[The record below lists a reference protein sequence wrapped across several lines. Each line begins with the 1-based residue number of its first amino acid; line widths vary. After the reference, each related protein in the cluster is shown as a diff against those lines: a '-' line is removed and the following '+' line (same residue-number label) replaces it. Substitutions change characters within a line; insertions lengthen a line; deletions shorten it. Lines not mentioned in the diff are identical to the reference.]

1 MMNFYKN
8 VIEHKGKLL
17 VRGILGDKEY
27 KEKLDFGPTLF
38 TLTSED
44 TGWKTLD
51 NRNLKPT
58 EFTNIF
64 AARKFRK
71 EMPENNPVYGL
82 ERYHYQYIGQNYPG
96 QIEWSKDLIKIFTL
110 DIETTCEGGFPD
122 VNNPVE
128 EIICLTV
135 KNQSNKQILTWGV
148 GEFKSDR
155 PDVTYVQCENEKQL
169 LFEFLKFWIKNH
181 PDVITGWNTKFFDLP
196 YLMNRIKMVADEET
210 ANRMSPWKIANERE
224 IYVQGRRQ
232 IYYELYGTVMLD
244 YLDLYKWFIP
254 TRQESYKLDHIGEVE
269 LGQNKND
276 NPFDTFKEFYEKD
289 FQKFIDYNIQDVEI
303 VDALEDKLGLIE
315 LALTVA
321 YESKVNYDDI
331 FSQVRV
337 WDTLIANHVHEKK
350 IAIPPREEHTK
361 DVKYEGA
368 YVKEPILGGH
378 DWIVSFDIN
387 SLYPHIIIQYNVSP
401 EKLIGNS
408 PVRVNVNDMID
419 NKIDLNFL
427 KDKNACITPN
437 GAMFKADSQGFLPE
451 MMEKMYNERV
461 IFKKRML
468 KAKEQYQRTKN
479 PDLVKEIARCHNIQ
493 WARKIAL
500 NSAYGA
506 VGNQYF
512 RYYDVRQAA
521 GITTAGQFI
530 IRFVEKKVNEY
541 LNGVLQTKGEI
552 DYIVASDTDSIYVT
566 FDKLVQKTCE
576 GKTNDQIADFLGK
589 VCDNKVEPFIEK
601 CFAEL
606 ADYSNAFKNAMVMK
620 REVIANKGIWV
631 AKKRYM
637 LNVLDEEGIRL
648 ADPKLKLMGI
658 EAVKSS
664 TPGVCRGKIKE
675 AIKVIMAKE
684 EHDLHKLIADFRKEF
699 MKMPAESIAFPRS
712 CNNLKKYRSSSG
724 IFIKGTPIH
733 VKGAL
738 IYNHQIEQMKLQHK
752 YPMIQDGDKIKFIKL
767 KEANPFKFDVISYIS
782 TLPDE
787 FKLQP
792 YIDYEV
798 QFEKTF
804 LDPMRF
810 ILDAIG
816 WKAEPQ
822 ASLEAFFG

>member
-1 MMNFYKN
+1 MNFYKN

-148 GEFKSDR
+148 GEFKTDR
-155 PDVTYVQCENEKQL
+155 TDITYVQCANEKQL

-337 WDTLIANHVHEKK
+337 WDTLIANHLHEKK

-479 PDLVKEIARCHNIQ
+479 PELVKEIARCHNIQ

-530 IRFVEKKVNEY
+530 IRFVEKNMNEY
-541 LNGVLQTKGEI
+541 LNKILNTENQ
-552 DYIVASDTDSIYVT
+552 DYIVASDTDSIYVNLGP
-566 FDKLVQKTCE
+566 LVKQTCD
-576 GKTNDQIADFLGK
+576 GKSNDEIADFLGK
-589 VCDNKVEPFIEK
+589 VCDKKLEPFLEK
-601 CFAEL
+601 VFDSL
-606 ADYSNAFKNAMVMK
+606 SNYSNAFRNAMVMK

-648 ADPKLKLMGI
+648 ANPKLKLMGI

-664 TPGVCRGKIKE
+664 TPQVCRGKIKE
-675 AIKVIMAKE
+675 AITVIMSKKE
-684 EHDLHKLIADFRKEF
+684 TDLHKLIADFRKDF
-699 MKMPAESIAFPRS
+699 LTMKAEDIAFPRS
-712 CNNLKKYRSSSG
+712 CNNLKKYRDSAN

-738 IYNHQIEQMKLQHK
+738 IYNHKIEEMNLQNK
-752 YPMIQDGDKIKFIKL
+752 YPLIQEGDKIKFIKL
-767 KEANPFKFDVISYIS
+767 KQANPFKFDVISYIS
-782 TLPDE
+782 TLPKE

-792 YIDYEV
+792 YIDYDV
-798 QFEKTF
+798 MFDKTF
-804 LDPMRF
+804 LDPMKF
-810 ILDAIG
+810 ILDAVG
-816 WKAEPQ
+816 WKSEPQ
-822 ASLEAFFG
+822 ASLEAFF

>member
-1 MMNFYKN
+1 MNFYKS

-17 VRGILGDKEY
+17 VRGILGDKEF

-38 TLTSED
+38 TLTNED

-96 QIEWSKDLIKIFTL
+96 QIEWDKNLIKIFTL
-110 DIETTCEGGFPD
+110 DIETTCENGFPD
-122 VNNPVE
+122 VNNPIE

-135 KNQSNKQILTWGV
+135 KNQSNKQILTWGI
-148 GEFKSDR
+148 GEFHTDR
-155 PDVTYVQCENEKQL
+155 TDVTYVQCESEKQL

-224 IYVQGRRQ
+224 IFVQGRRQ

-276 NPFDTFKEFYEKD
+276 NPYDTFKEFYEKD
-289 FQKFIDYNIQDVEI
+289 FQKFIDYNIQDVEL

-337 WDTLIANHVHEKK
+337 WDTLIANHLAEKK
-350 IAIPPREEHTK
+350 IAIPPRLEHSK
-361 DVKYEGA
+361 DTKYEGA
-368 YVKEPILGGH
+368 YVKEPLLGGH

-408 PVRVNVNDMID
+408 PVKVSVNDMID
-419 NKIDLNFL
+419 QNVNLDFL
-427 KDKNACITPN
+427 KEKGACITPN
-437 GAMFKADSQGFLPE
+437 GAIFKSDSQGFLPE

-479 PDLVKEIARCHNIQ
+479 PELVKEIARCHNIQ

-530 IRFVEKKVNEY
+530 IRYVEKNMNEY
-541 LNGVLQTKGEI
+541 LNKILQTENN
-552 DYIVASDTDSIYVT
+552 DYIVASDTDSIYVNLGP
-566 FDKLVQKTCE
+566 LVKQTCE
-576 GKTNDQIADFLGK
+576 GKTNDEIADFLGK
-589 VCDNKVEPFIEK
+589 VCDKKLEPFLEK
-601 CFAEL
+601 VF
-606 ADYSNAFKNAMVMK
+606 DNISNYSNAFRNAMVMK
-620 REVIANKGIWV
+620 REVIANKGIWI

-648 ADPKLKLMGI
+648 AKPKLKLMGI

-664 TPGVCRGKIKE
+664 TPQVCRGRIKE
-675 AIKVIMAKE
+675 AITLIMSE
-684 EHDLHKLIADFRKEF
+684 PESVLHKFIADFRKEF
-699 MKMPAESIAFPRS
+699 FELPPEAIAFPRS
-712 CNNLKKYRSSSG
+712 CNNLKKYRSASD

-738 IYNHQIEQMKLQHK
+738 IYNHKIEDMKLHNK
-752 YPMIQDGDKIKFIKL
+752 YPLIQEGDKIKFIKL
-767 KEANPFKFDVISYIS
+767 KPANPFKFDVISYIS
-782 TLPDE
+782 TLPKE
-787 FKLQP
+787 FKLQK
-792 YIDYEV
+792 YVDYEV
-798 QFEKTF
+798 QFDKTF

-816 WKAEPQ
+816 WKSEPQ

>member
-1 MMNFYKN
+1 MNFYKN

-148 GEFKSDR
+148 GEFKTDR
-155 PDVTYVQCENEKQL
+155 TDITYVQCANEKQL

-337 WDTLIANHVHEKK
+337 WDTLIANHLHEKK

-368 YVKEPILGGH
+368 YVKEPTLGGH

-530 IRFVEKKVNEY
+530 IRFVEKNMNEY
-541 LNGVLQTKGEI
+541 LNKILNTENQ
-552 DYIVASDTDSIYVT
+552 DYIVASDTDSIYVNLGP
-566 FDKLVQKTCE
+566 LVKQTCD
-576 GKTNDQIADFLGK
+576 GKSNDEIADFLGK
-589 VCDNKVEPFIEK
+589 VCDKKLEPFLEK
-601 CFAEL
+601 VFDSL
-606 ADYSNAFKNAMVMK
+606 SNYSNAFRNAMVMK

-648 ADPKLKLMGI
+648 ANPKLKLMGI

-664 TPGVCRGKIKE
+664 TPQVCRGKIKE
-675 AIKVIMAKE
+675 AITVIMSKKE
-684 EHDLHKLIADFRKEF
+684 TDLHKLIADFRKDF
-699 MKMPAESIAFPRS
+699 LTMKAEDIAFPRS
-712 CNNLKKYRSSSG
+712 CNNLKKYRDSAN

-738 IYNHQIEQMKLQHK
+738 IYNHKIEEMNLQNK
-752 YPMIQDGDKIKFIKL
+752 YPLIQEGDKIKFIKL
-767 KEANPFKFDVISYIS
+767 KQANPFKFDVISYIS
-782 TLPDE
+782 TLPKE

-792 YIDYEV
+792 YIDYDV
-798 QFEKTF
+798 MFDKTF
-804 LDPMRF
+804 LDPMKF
-810 ILDAIG
+810 ILDAVG
-816 WKAEPQ
+816 WKSEPQ
-822 ASLEAFFG
+822 ASLEAFF